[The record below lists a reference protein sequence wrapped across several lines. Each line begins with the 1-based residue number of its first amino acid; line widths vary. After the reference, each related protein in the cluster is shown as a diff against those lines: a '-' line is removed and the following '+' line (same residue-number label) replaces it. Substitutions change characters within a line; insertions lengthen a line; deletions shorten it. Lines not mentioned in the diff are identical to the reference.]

1 MLILLYLTKRRSIM
15 NKLKLLIPVILL
27 MVVGFVFSAKAET
40 VDTMTVYVDQANGE
54 DTNDGLTEATAVKTL
69 DAAYVLLNN
78 GLSGTGTGTI
88 VLVSD
93 YTHTLAAEKDFIAT
107 SVTSHSYMVHLQ
119 GKTADVKFILKNSAQ
134 SYFNLLGPTTIE
146 QLCIYTTGSNK
157 YVSIH
162 GAGVNGKLVIGEGVT
177 GGDNADYYVS
187 LAAVPN
193 TGGDDEA
200 NADKSIYMEVN
211 SGNWKSIYATSYTNN
226 CRGNATCVI
235 NGGTVNK
242 LSVRYSNTFTGNVRF
257 ELNGGTINE
266 FCPIGANAKAI
277 VTGDITVVRAGADI
291 NKTTTQG
298 THNGTLTDE
307 EAPVVVSGTVVLTV
321 TNSAFNVVLYSGI
334 SGSNEITPTKTVT
347 EDGITKYYFEDLAA
361 GTYHS
366 QVSRNG
372 YYTIKKAHY
381 FTSEQMAT
389 ETVLDVSSQQR
400 VLSGSSPA
408 KYQPTA
414 YQEFTDAMMAM
425 LNNKENAAW
434 YQNYAQYLTTPVF
447 AEGKKHQ
454 QTTQEEM
461 EAYIADLDDA
471 NDHMYVYS
479 IGESAEGKNIPIV
492 IFSLTDLSD
501 AETLEDAAALIN
513 ANEKLTAHYQAQ
525 IHGNEPAGGE
535 AALATIGR
543 LDTAYGDRLLEKM
556 NIYVI
561 PRLNPDGSEDY
572 VRIVPSDKLN
582 GNRDMLMAKTLE
594 VQAHHYAYNLFMP
607 ELAIDGHEYTVDNT
621 NNNQAYKDM
630 MMAGGYNGNSGEA
643 FAQFTEDLILQTGAY
658 LKTKGLDYSFYTNIA
673 NNNYSVSGTMYAGLR
688 GSVSFLLE
696 SRGIGFGN
704 HTMDRRVISHL
715 IALESIFEYAYQNT
729 DAIQAASDAERQR
742 IVNNGKTYE
751 DTDVLAV
758 SHVKISDERLSHVT
772 DKYNYLTGEKTGT
785 IDVTPVK
792 YVADTTRVRPTAY
805 VIPAG
810 QDWTQN
816 VLDMFDLHAITYYYV
831 EAGTAINLQQYFG
844 TTEGITLGNEQAVV
858 FGKGAYVATMNQSSA
873 LILTSLMEP
882 DLQDEY
888 FEETN
893 SGVKAVYG
901 NLAQL
906 GVIPA
911 YGESF
916 PIYRYCHDLNAE
928 GKVDTTEAPKV
939 EYKVY
944 IHSAEGLDTNDAYT
958 ESTAAATIEHAF
970 DQLNILMTLA
980 PEGTEGTEG
989 TVVFL
994 DLYELGTGSFTFP
1007 SHDYPVV
1014 MTSKTG
1020 AEGLTKAYLKD
1031 NGWFAFSGDV
1041 TLDNITIQPSGGND
1055 YYYIFAN
1062 GHNLTV
1068 KETVNTAASPYG
1080 KYFTIA
1086 GGAYSNGNYSEGAT
1100 SVNASPNLTILGGTW
1115 KYVYA
1120 SSYTGKLIGNPNL
1133 TIENAIVL
1141 GIMPSYAA
1149 VTQGHVYITLKNTQ
1163 VSDGVIYMGNA
1174 YKNNLSYCTLT
1185 LGTGVDVD
1193 TIYTGSRDA
1202 GNVSKNATIIVDGA
1216 DMTGIQII
1224 RGAKNETGTVG
1235 KNVFVYKSG
1244 TVGPIVGYDEVQVYV
1259 DGQFHSLTAAM
1270 TKLSLKPSV
1279 TGFGYK
1285 AEFTADETIQSM
1297 IVGQGYSLW
1306 MHEDVVISRT
1316 VSDFRDALT
1325 LRLQNFDIENY
1336 GSTKVNAKVF
1346 AKLSN
1351 GLVIETETVSY
1362 SMQDMV
1368 ELIDANITNFSDE
1381 QIQAVKTMLAGYT
1394 APSNWSI
1401 PNLKP
1406 EE

>member
-1 MLILLYLTKRRSIM
+1 MK
-15 NKLKLLIPVILL
+15 KLKLLIPFVLL
-27 MVVGFVFSAKAET
+27 MVMCIVFSVNAET
-40 VDTMTVYVDQANGE
+40 ADTMTVYVDQTNGE
-54 DTNDGLTEATAVKTL
+54 DTNDGLTETTAVKTL
-69 DAAYVLLNN
+69 DAAYVLLDN
-78 GLSGTGTGTI
+78 GLSDTGTGTI

-93 YTHTLAAEKDFIAT
+93 YTHTFAAAKDAIAT
-107 SVTSHSYMVHLQ
+107 SVTSHSYMVHLK

-134 SYFNLLGPTTIE
+134 SYFQLLGPTTIE
-146 QLCIYTTGSNK
+146 QLCIYTTGTNRF
-157 YVSIH
+157 VSVH

-187 LAAVPN
+187 LAAVPH
-193 TGGDDEA
+193 TGGDEGS
-200 NADKSIYMEVN
+200 NAGKSIYMEVN

-242 LSVRYSNTFTGNVRF
+242 LSVRYSNTFTGDVRF
-257 ELNGGTINE
+257 ELNDGTINE
-266 FCPIGANAKAI
+266 LCPIGANAKAI

-291 NKTTTQG
+291 TKTTTQG
-298 THNGTLTDE
+298 THNGTLTE
-307 EAPVVVSGTVVLTV
+307 EAPGVISGTVVLTV
-321 TNSAFNVVLYSGI
+321 NNSNFKVTLYSGI
-334 SGSNEITPTKTVT
+334 SGSNEIPSTKTVT
-347 EDGITKYYFEDLAA
+347 EDGITKYYFEGLVA

-372 YYTIKKAHY
+372 YYTIKKLHY
-381 FTSEQMAT
+381 FTEEQLASEII
-389 ETVLDVSSQQR
+389 LDVSSRQR

-408 KYQPTA
+408 MYQPIA

-425 LNNKENAAW
+425 LNNKEAAW
-434 YQNYAQYLTTPVF
+434 YQEYAQYLTTPVF

-461 EAYIADLDDA
+461 EAYIAGLDDV

-479 IGESAEGKNIPIV
+479 IGKSAEGKNLPIV
-492 IFSLTDLSD
+492 IFSLTDLSG
-501 AETLEDAAALIN
+501 AKTLEEAAALIN
-513 ANEKLTAHYQAQ
+513 ANEKLTVHYQAQ

-543 LDTAYGDRLLEKM
+543 MDTAAYGDRLLEKM

-572 VRIVPSDKLN
+572 VRVVPSASLN
-582 GNRDMLMAKTLE
+582 GNRDYLMARTVEIKA
-594 VQAHHYAYNLFMP
+594 QHYVYNLFMP

-630 MMAGGYNGNSGEA
+630 MMAGGYNGNSGAA
-643 FAQFTEDLILQTGAY
+643 FAQFTEDMILQTGAY
-658 LKTKGLDYSFYTNIA
+658 LKNKGLDFSFYTNIA

-715 IALESIFEYAYQNT
+715 IALENIFEYTYNNT
-729 DAIQAASDAERQR
+729 EAVQAASDAERQR
-742 IVNNGKTYE
+742 IINNGKTYE
-751 DTDVLAV
+751 ESDVLVVTHKKV
-758 SHVKISDERLSHVT
+758 SDARLSHVNN
-772 DKYNYLTGEKTGT
+772 KYSYLTGEQTGT
-785 IDVTPVK
+785 IAVTPTK

-810 QDWTQN
+810 QDWTQD
-816 VLDMFDLHAITYYYV
+816 VLDMFDLHAISYYYV
-831 EAGTAINLQQYFG
+831 EAGTAINLQQYLG
-844 TTEGITLGNEQAVV
+844 TTSSITLGEEQTVV
-858 FGKGAYVATMNQSSA
+858 FGKGAYVATMNQSGA

-882 DLQDEY
+882 DLKDEY

-893 SGVKAVYG
+893 SGIKAVYG
-901 NLAQL
+901 NFAQL

-911 YGESF
+911 NGESF
-916 PIYRYCHDLNAE
+916 PIYRYVRDLNE
-928 GKVDTTEAPKV
+928 DGKVDTTEAPKV

-944 IHSAEGLDTNDAYT
+944 IHSANGLDTNDAYS
-958 ESTAAATIEHAF
+958 EAAPAKTIDYAF
-970 DQLNILMTLA
+970 AQLDALMSNA
-980 PEGTEGTEG
+980 PEGIAG

-994 DLYELGTGSFTFP
+994 DLYELGANAYTFP
-1007 SHDYPVV
+1007 SHEYPVV

-1020 AEGLTKAYLKD
+1020 SEGITKLYKTSEA
-1031 NGWFAFSGDV
+1031 WVAFGGDV
-1041 TLDNITIQPSGGND
+1041 TLDKITIQPSGKND
-1055 YYYIFAN
+1055 YYYILAN
-1062 GHNLTV
+1062 GHDLTV
-1068 KETVNTAASPYG
+1068 KETVITAASPDG
-1080 KYFTIA
+1080 KYFSIAA
-1086 GGAYSNGNYSEGAT
+1086 GGYNNTALGT
-1100 SVNASPNLTILGGTW
+1100 SSTNPLLVDSKVTILGGTW
-1115 KYVYA
+1115 KYVYG
-1120 SSYTGKLIGNPNL
+1120 SGYTGNVKG
-1133 TIENAIVL
+1133 TTQTVIENASIL
-1141 GIMPSYAA
+1141 GYMVGYSSIHNGLVQVSM
-1149 VTQGHVYITLKNTQ
+1149 KNT
-1163 VSDGVIYMGNA
+1163 VVRDRVIYLGNA
-1174 YKNNLSYCTLT
+1174 SKNNVTNSTLT
-1185 LGTGVDVD
+1185 LCEGVQVD
-1193 TIYTGSRDA
+1193 IIYTGSRDA

-1216 DMTGIQII
+1216 DMTGIQIV
-1224 RGAKNETGTVG
+1224 RGAKNDTGTVG
-1235 KNVFVYKSG
+1235 KNILAYKSG
-1244 TVGPIVGYDEVQVYV
+1244 TIGTIVGYDEVQVYV
-1259 DGQFHSLTAAM
+1259 DGSFHSLTAAM

-1285 AEFTADETIQSM
+1285 AEFTADEAIRAM
-1297 IVGQGYSLW
+1297 LVDQGYSLW

-1346 AKLSN
+1346 VKLSN

-1362 SMQDMV
+1362 SMQDMLEIIDT
-1368 ELIDANITNFSDE
+1368 ELDTLTAE
-1381 QIQAVKTMLAGYT
+1381 QIQAVKTMLEGYN
-1394 APSNWSI
+1394 APATWTI
-1401 PNLKP
+1401 PNLTAWEP